1 MVFTI
6 ISHIIIGTKLLLMK
20 TLGLI
25 FIYVILLLATNS
37 ATAQLAGDTLDAS
50 RLKDGY
56 ALYRGAM
63 IQIQNNQV
71 TPLSQ
76 DVTLKN
82 NTKVYRTGMVAL
94 PGKKQQKLAEGY
106 AVNMNGKIVSLQ
118 YDMMRYDAIQEHSQ
132 KTLGNTDA
140 EIIVTDN
147 GIILTET
154 PEKRANTEE
163 MLQRRQ
169 AIIRERN
176 TLIQKKADLLNK
188 AKDNKA
194 QQKSPQIKEVD
205 TQLDQLNQELQ
216 SLDEKMRNQQ

>member
-1 MVFTI
+1 LGYTI
-6 ISHIIIGTKLLLMK
+6 ILLIIIGTKLLLMK

-25 FIYVILLLATNS
+25 FISVMLLLGTKS
-37 ATAQLAGDTLDAS
+37 ATAQITSDTLDAS

-56 ALYRGAM
+56 ALYHGAM
-63 IQIQNNQV
+63 IQIQNGQI

-118 YDMMRYDAIQEHSQ
+118 YDMMRYDAIQEYSQ

-147 GIILTET
+147 GIILMET

-176 TLIQKKADLLNK
+176 TLIQKKADFLNK

-194 QQKSPQIKEVD
+194 QQKSLQIKEVD

-216 SLDEKMRNQQ
+216 GLDEKMRNQK